1 MTKKLLTTALLFS
14 IFWGTAQEVSPD
26 ELKYRRSSL
35 YTVMI
40 ETPGLPYANEI
51 KQYFA
56 NSPMPDKFNDHNLG
70 KRVYAN
76 GELPNGGGYL
86 SGIQQKT
93 LDDIARD
100 MVAKW
105 FNRSEKGGF
114 NMDLVG
120 ERGSYDASAI
130 DIATARASKRG
141 VDMLADAGEELIGK
155 TFVLVNEFKYTDK
168 AEVAQKVNKGLGL
181 LKLAGNFVPGMDN
194 VATAASV
201 AQVGV
206 TVAGKGYIVRTN
218 AHLYQL
224 VWDEATAA
232 TFYNEYWADDE
243 TITPEKKQAFDQS
256 TIFKLRYI
264 GSDNSWADVQSSIFT
279 NKSEVQLVERATTKA
294 IDEVIVKLQKEHDEF
309 KTKTPLFTGEPIT
322 AKIGLKEG
330 LTDKST
336 FEVIEQRIDENG
348 RTKYVSVGTVRV
360 DKSYPIWDNRYG
372 ANEENPNNAYVDR
385 TFFKKV
391 SGGQFYPGLLLVQKG
406 GKGFTS
412 KGKNKNKK
420 QRTNTAALGLVAAAG
435 VTPTGVASYN
445 AGTSNYKAAAQD
457 DDNPNAWFL
466 RAGINSTNYFVNDEG
481 SGLDNR
487 TGIFVDLGY
496 EMRGRS
502 FGFAISAMYSQEG
515 AYDYAGVD
523 YLNLV
528 VLPKFYI
535 ADVIFLQ
542 AGLEVGFKMNAQDE
556 YVNELI
562 SEIDMKIPLG
572 AGIQLG
578 KFFVDFRYRP
588 GILDVNS
595 YLTDSDAILNNNGIQ
610 IGAGIK
616 F

>member
-1 MTKKLLTTALLFS
+1 MTKKLLTTMFLFS
-14 IFWGTAQEVSPD
+14 IFWGMAQETSPD

-40 ETPGLPYANEI
+40 ETPNLPYANEI

-70 KRVYAN
+70 KRVYID
-76 GELPNGGGYL
+76 GELPLGGYAN
-86 SGIQQKT
+86 GIQQKV
-93 LDDIARD
+93 LDEIARD
-100 MVAKW
+100 LVAKW

-120 ERGSYDASAI
+120 QRGNYDASAI
-130 DIATARASKRG
+130 DITTARASKRG

-155 TFVLVNEFKYTDK
+155 TFVLVNQFKYTDK

-194 VATAASV
+194 LATAATV
-201 AQVGV
+201 AQVGA
-206 TVAGKGYIVRTN
+206 TVAGKGYVVRTT
-218 AHLYQL
+218 AYLYQL

-232 TFYNEYWADDE
+232 TFYNEYWADDQ

-256 TIFKLRYI
+256 TIFKLRYV

-294 IDEVIVKLQKEHDEF
+294 IDEVIVKLQKNHDEF
-309 KTKTPLFTGEPIT
+309 KTKTPLFTGEPIA

-330 LTDKST
+330 LTEKST

-360 DKSYPIWDNRYG
+360 DKNYPIWDNRFG
-372 ANEENPNNAYVDR
+372 ANEENPSSQDR
-385 TFFKKV
+385 TYFKKV
-391 SGGQFYPGLLLVQKG
+391 SGGPFYPGMLLVQKG

-412 KGKNKNKK
+412 SKK
-420 QRTNTAALGLVAAAG
+420 TKEKRNSGSLIGMAG
-435 VTPTGVASYN
+435 SGTVASTGNSTSLVSN
-445 AGTSNYKAAAQD
+445 AAPTNYSD
-457 DDNPNAWFL
+457 DDDLNTWFI
-466 RAGINSTNYFVNDEG
+466 RAGINSTNYLVDAEG

-487 TGIFVDLGY
+487 TGLFVDLGY
-496 EMRGRS
+496 ELRGRR
-502 FGFAISAMYSQEG
+502 FGLAVSAMYSQEG
-515 AYDYAGVD
+515 AYDEAGVN
-523 YLNLV
+523 YLNMSM
-528 VLPKFYI
+528 LPKLYI

-542 AGLEVGFKMNAQDE
+542 AGFEVGFKIGTQDE
-556 YVNELI
+556 YVNELLGGV
-562 SEIDMKIPLG
+562 DLKIPLG
-572 AGIQLG
+572 AGIELG
-578 KFFVDFRYRP
+578 KFFIDFRYRP
-588 GILDVNS
+588 GIVDINS

-610 IGAGIK
+610 IGAGLK